1 VESGHVLKH
10 KSSSTTAGAVGGK
23 GLLGRKVGLP
33 TLPSATRPTLPSAAQ
48 PTLTSATQPT
58 LLSVP
63 QPTLPSGIRPTL
75 SVAPQPTL
83 PSAAHEI
90 LHILRQ
96 QAAWGQGAVGGGQ
109 GHVAVGGGAHLIS
122 CSTFLLPLTCS
133 FCMQMLLFLGKL
145 FCYSEESHTVSI
157 EFGIMVTMGHLS
169 HMFSIWRINIF
180 KII

>member
-1 VESGHVLKH
+1 MESGHVLKH

-33 TLPSATRPTLPSAAQ
+33 TLPSATR
-48 PTLTSATQPT
+48 
-58 LLSVP
+58 
-63 QPTLPSGIRPTL
+63 
-75 SVAPQPTL
+75 PTL

-133 FCMQMLLFLGKL
+133 FCMQMLLFLGKF